1 MELALWRWSTAVQ
14 VTSLVI
20 VTLFFA
26 VMSRSV
32 RLAELRFWVQA
43 WACNLLALLVTLG
56 FWYLDLGPRFFP
68 FVRAAYVTP
77 KTAFALLLL
86 QGAWALKRPGSALFR
101 LSSAAAALLVYALA
115 VALMPNSVDL
125 LGTVQHSLMAVL
137 CAAGALLLARP
148 RVEAGLGWLV
158 AGLAVRALVS
168 GLEAAAY
175 ISRLAPAGTVPAALT
190 SQAGLFLAA
199 SSSFDSGVEW
209 LLALGCVLALS
220 ERAQREM
227 LRTNAE
233 LLAAQ
238 EGLRRLVDRDPL
250 TALANRR
257 SLPEVFRAV
266 QPKGAT
272 LLFFDLDGFKHI
284 NDRHGHQVGDE
295 CLKRFAAGLLESFRP
310 GDAVIR
316 YAGDEFLVVA
326 NGLDKAAIEER
337 VARLRERLSF
347 GAGPQVRF
355 SLGLA
360 ELAPGG
366 QPEAALEAADHAMYQ
381 AKSARTG
388 TS

>member
-1 MELALWRWSTAVQ
+1 
-14 VTSLVI
+14 
-20 VTLFFA
+20 
-26 VMSRSV
+26 
-32 RLAELRFWVQA
+32 
-43 WACNLLALLVTLG
+43 
-56 FWYLDLGPRFFP
+56 
-68 FVRAAYVTP
+68 
-77 KTAFALLLL
+77 
-86 QGAWALKRPGSALFR
+86 
-101 LSSAAAALLVYALA
+101 
-115 VALMPNSVDL
+115 
-125 LGTVQHSLMAVL
+125 
-137 CAAGALLLARP
+137 
-148 RVEAGLGWLV
+148 
-158 AGLAVRALVS
+158 
-168 GLEAAAY
+168 
-175 ISRLAPAGTVPAALT
+175 
-190 SQAGLFLAA
+190 
-199 SSSFDSGVEW
+199 
-209 LLALGCVLALS
+209 
-220 ERAQREM
+220 
-227 LRTNAE
+227 NAE

-360 ELAPGG
+360 ELATGG